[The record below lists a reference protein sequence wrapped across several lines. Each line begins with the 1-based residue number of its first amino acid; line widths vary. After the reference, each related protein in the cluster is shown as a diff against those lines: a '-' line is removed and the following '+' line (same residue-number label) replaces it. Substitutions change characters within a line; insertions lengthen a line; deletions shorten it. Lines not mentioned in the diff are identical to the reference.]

1 MVTFKFDSELA
12 MQQYRLRKDVNQGKQ
27 VDNSSLPAGA
37 PMYYYCKF
45 CGAHTETLPECHMQA
60 PKVVCDPCEALHVH
74 GLI

>member
-12 MQQYRLRKDVNQGKQ
+12 LEQYRKRKEANQGKQ
-27 VDNSSLPAGA
+27 VDNNSLHAGS

-45 CGAHTETLPECHMQA
+45 CGVHTETLSECHMSA
-60 PKVVCDPCEALHVH
+60 PKTVCDPCEALHVH